1 MKKIGIITGASGF
14 LAKNV
19 INVTEQSF
27 DKIYLIDIEKKKV
40 KNNNEKFIN
49 AQLDVTNETEVNNF
63 FQNLEFNKFSSSV
76 LVNME
81 AVDYKVTNTGPNFKC
96 NISYRD

>member
-19 INVTEQSF
+19 INVTDQSF
-27 DKIYLIDIEKKKV
+27 ANIYLIDIVKEKVSNDKEKV
-40 KNNNEKFIN
+40 LNPH
-49 AQLDVTNETEVNNF
+49 LDVTNETEVNNF